1 MLRRIACVGLL
12 VTLGGCRDTVLLH
25 DGMDAAVEPIIVV
38 PDAGSP
44 PDEKVPWQDPGCSE
58 IWKTPRF
65 SPQLHEIIIALD
77 RSSSM
82 QASFPGSS
90 SRQSAVQTALNE
102 SIGTYQSRVRFG
114 IALFPGDA
122 NGGSGGCYH
131 NSCCAGQP
139 SWPSINA
146 QNYISGYLLCSEQQ
160 GCLTDSS
167 DSPSHKA
174 LDQIRD
180 FIEYRFDR
188 GWIDPGMQSV
198 LLITASEP
206 SCGGENGNGDPC
218 PAKTAAAQ
226 LANLDIPI
234 VIVTVG
240 YDPRTKQDSCLVQ
253 LSKIGAPGPDRLNT
267 PSSASALKDT
277 LASLFKAAA
286 KKSCTFTTYEVIPDF
301 ATPTVTL
308 NSSTIIPKDGPEGW
322 SFDGPD
328 RSRIKLS
335 DKACDQFADSPT
347 ATITV
352 SYTCS
357 TCDGPNACPPSRN

>member
-1 MLRRIACVGLL
+1 MLRHIACVGLL

-25 DGMDAAVEPIIVV
+25 DGMDAAVEPTIV
-38 PDAGSP
+38 PDAGSQ
-44 PDEKVPWQDPGCSE
+44 PDEMVPWKAPGCSE
-58 IWKTPRF
+58 AWKTPWF
-65 SPQLHEIIIALD
+65 SPQLQEIIIALD

-90 SRQSAVQTALNE
+90 SRQSAVQSALNDA
-102 SIGTYQSRVRFG
+102 IGTYQSRVKFG

-122 NGGSGGCYH
+122 SSGSGGCYH

-139 SWPSINA
+139 SWPSIYA
-146 QNYISGYLLCSEQQ
+146 QDSISDLLCSEEQ
-160 GCLTDSS
+160 GCLADSS

-180 FIEYRFDR
+180 FIDYRSDR
-188 GWIDPGMQSV
+188 GWLDPGMQSV
-198 LLITASEP
+198 LLITPSEP
-206 SCGGENGNGDPC
+206 SCGGEHGDGDPC

-240 YDPRTKQDSCLVQ
+240 YDPRSNQDSCLVQ

-267 PSSASALKDT
+267 PSSSSALKDT
-277 LASLFKAAA
+277 LANLFKAAA
-286 KKSCTFTTYEVIPDF
+286 KKSCTFTTREVIPDF
-301 ATPTVTL
+301 ATLTVTL

-335 DKACDQFADSPT
+335 DKACDQFATSPT
-347 ATITV
+347 ATVTV